1 MGERKFPIY
10 SDGIGS
16 LTIGDEEVILVKD
29 NKKTRLKRSYIVNV
43 EKEQDLPLNKVELR
57 FEYYDLL
64 GSKEGTRFA
73 MHEAD
78 FRALKDLLGWSIIW
92 VD

>member
-1 MGERKFPIY
+1 MVERKFPVY

-16 LTIGDEEVILVKD
+16 LAVGEDECVLEKGG
-29 NKKTRLKRSYIVNV
+29 KKTRFKKSYVSTV
-43 EKEQDLPLNKVELR
+43 EKEEDLPLNKVEVR

-78 FRALKDLLGWSIIW
+78 YRALKNLLQK
-92 VD
+92 